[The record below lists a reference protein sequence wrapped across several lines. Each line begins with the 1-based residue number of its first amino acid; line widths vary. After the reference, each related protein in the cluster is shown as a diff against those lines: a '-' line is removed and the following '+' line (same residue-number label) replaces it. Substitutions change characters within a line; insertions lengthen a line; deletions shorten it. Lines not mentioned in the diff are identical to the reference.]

1 MNIAVVGSGISGLS
15 AAWLLSKRHNVT
27 VIESEDYLG
36 GHANTVE
43 VETPYGTTPV
53 DTGFIVY
60 NEQNYPNLSALFKN
74 LDVPTSETEMS
85 FALSFNSGE
94 YEYGGSDASGYFGQ
108 RRNILR
114 PRHWRLLKEISRFFR
129 TAQDRIQHYPAY
141 TSLGS
146 FLDQERYSEG
156 FVMDHI
162 VPMGASIWS
171 TTMERMREFPASG
184 FINFYANH
192 GMLQFN
198 QRPDWRTVAGGSRNY
213 VDRIVKDGKF
223 QTILNCPVDQITRV
237 GDHVFIKDKQG
248 VIRPFDHVVLATHAD
263 QALKLLKEPDPHE
276 TRILGAFGY
285 QTNIAVLH
293 RDPRWMPRRRKL
305 WSSWN
310 YLKDSS
316 GYEPQLCM
324 TYWMNRLQKL
334 NTKTDLFVTLNPTS
348 EINAKAVD
356 RAFSYQHPVFS
367 YEAIRAQDELW
378 SLQGSKRT
386 WFCGSYFGYGF
397 HEDGAQSGLAVAE
410 QLGGVRRPWNVENES
425 GRIKLGATT
434 SLEAA
439 E

>member
-15 AAWLLSKRHNVT
+15 AAWLLSKHHNVT
-27 VIESEDYLG
+27 VFESESYLG
-36 GHANTVE
+36 GHSNTVD
-43 VETPYGTTPV
+43 VKTPDGNTPV

-60 NEQNYPNLSALFKN
+60 NEQNYPNLSALFKH
-74 LDVPTSETEMS
+74 LDVQTEETEMS
-85 FALSFNSGE
+85 FALSFNAGE
-94 YEYGGSDASGYFGQ
+94 YEYGGSDAGGYFGQ
-108 RRNILR
+108 RSNLFR

-129 TAQDRIQHYPAY
+129 TAQDRVQHYPAY

-146 FLDQERYSEG
+146 FLAQERYSET
-156 FVMDHI
+156 FVTDHI

-171 TTMERMREFPASG
+171 TTMERMKEFPASG
-184 FINFYANH
+184 FVNFYANH

-198 QRPDWRTVAGGSRNY
+198 QRPSWRTVTGGSRNY
-213 VDRIVKDGKF
+213 VNRLVEDGGFQTLLDCPIDHISHVKDHV
-223 QTILNCPVDQITRV
+223 CIT
-237 GDHVFIKDKQG
+237 DKLG

-263 QALKLLKEPDPHE
+263 QALKLLKEPDPLE
-276 TRILGAFGY
+276 TKTLGAFGY
-285 QTNIAVLH
+285 QTNLAVLH

-310 YLKDSS
+310 YLKDS
-316 GYEPQLCM
+316 GGFEPQLCM
-324 TYWMNRLQKL
+324 TYWMNRLQNL

-356 RAFSYQHPVFS
+356 GTYSYQHPVFS
-367 YEAIRAQDELW
+367 YEAIQAQKDLW
-378 SLQGSKRT
+378 SLQGRNRT

-425 GRIKLGATT
+425 GRIQINDTAV
-434 SLEAA
+434 LEAV
-439 E
+439 